1 MSDEQDNTWTTTQ
14 QNRLEEAKRIPEN
27 TINDSHGNQKEHDV
41 PVWED
46 RPDESLPIFE
56 IPIELVSFNF
66 QNVRIEKYKKNACA
80 VNDIDELDETNERH
94 QDIIQNIL
102 LNAQDYSQKASG
114 DLAEG
119 KGGLIEVGQREP
131 ALLTSTGVLW
141 NGNRRCAIMRNL
153 FDTRPTGNLGR
164 LVRGKI
170 KVCFL
175 PQMNDDELRSLE
187 RRLQQDPDY
196 KQSYGE
202 MTEAVKCQ
210 MEINN
215 FEFQQDEEHAT
226 RDEQEAILLECKSS
240 SFPNWEGVR
249 NAKRRVD
256 LMDDY
261 LESRNELNPTQNLI
275 GYYTLFEST
284 GSATFF
290 ASLATLLYN
299 NVIPWYTDN
308 PQHGNANEMFDQ
320 WREVMFAGLQD
331 RLQKYDEAKAAGNNN
346 EARKYIKDLYT
357 PVRDMC
363 HTFETA
369 SGDATTTDPG
379 DTTHLVLQRMAESK
393 IMEEWDGLTSTEPE
407 EIAKLIVQTREVDGQ
422 QVPIGELEHDAT
434 KRNQRSYAKVGDE
447 PALQLRTLRD
457 DLASIVQD
465 SLERVGPNDVR
476 ITEFIENCRESL
488 TTIEDQ
494 NNQTDS

>member
-1 MSDEQDNTWTTTQ
+1 MSEEQDNTWTTTQ

-94 QDIIQNIL
+94 QSVIQNIL

-153 FDTRPTGNLGR
+153 FDTRPTGDLGR

-175 PQMNDDELRSLE
+175 PQMNDEELRSLE

-226 RDEQEAILLECKSS
+226 RDEQEAI
-240 SFPNWEGVR
+240 
-249 NAKRRVD
+249 
-256 LMDDY
+256 
-261 LESRNELNPTQNLI
+261 
-275 GYYTLFEST
+275 
-284 GSATFF
+284 
-290 ASLATLLYN
+290 
-299 NVIPWYTDN
+299 
-308 PQHGNANEMFDQ
+308 
-320 WREVMFAGLQD
+320 
-331 RLQKYDEAKAAGNNN
+331 
-346 EARKYIKDLYT
+346 
-357 PVRDMC
+357 
-363 HTFETA
+363 
-369 SGDATTTDPG
+369 
-379 DTTHLVLQRMAESK
+379 
-393 IMEEWDGLTSTEPE
+393 
-407 EIAKLIVQTREVDGQ
+407 
-422 QVPIGELEHDAT
+422 
-434 KRNQRSYAKVGDE
+434 
-447 PALQLRTLRD
+447 
-457 DLASIVQD
+457 
-465 SLERVGPNDVR
+465 
-476 ITEFIENCRESL
+476 
-488 TTIEDQ
+488 
-494 NNQTDS
+494 

>member
-1 MSDEQDNTWTTTQ
+1 MSEEQNNTWTTTQ
-14 QNRLEEAKRIPEN
+14 QNRLEEARNIPDN
-27 TINDSHGNQKEHDV
+27 IVNDSHNNQKEHDV
-41 PVWED
+41 AVWED
-46 RPDESLPIFE
+46 RPDRSLPIYE

-80 VNDIDELDETNERH
+80 VNDIDELDETNEDH
-94 QDIIQNIL
+94 QLIVQNIL

-119 KGGLIEVGQREP
+119 KGGLMEVGQREP

-141 NGNRRCAIMRNL
+141 NGNRRCAIMTNL
-153 FDTRPTGNLGR
+153 FDSRPTGEIGR

-175 PQMNDDELRSLE
+175 PQMDDEELRSLE

-196 KQSYGE
+196 KQAYGQ
-202 MTEAVKCQ
+202 MTEAVKIQ
-210 MEINN
+210 TEIKN
-215 FEFQQDEEHAT
+215 FEFEQDEEHAT
-226 RDEQEAILLECKSS
+226 VDEQKAILLECKSS
-240 SFPNWEGVR
+240 TFGDWKSVR
-249 NAKRRVD
+249 NAKRMID

-284 GSATFF
+284 GSAEFF
-290 ASLATLLYN
+290 KSLVTLLYG
-299 NVIPWYTDN
+299 NVIPWYTSN
-308 PQHGNANEMFDQ
+308 PQHGNANSMFDQ
-320 WREVMFAGLQD
+320 WREMMFAGLQD
-331 RLQKYDEAKAAGNNN
+331 RLQKFDEAKAAGRNKD
-346 EARKYIKDLYT
+346 AQKYIKDVYT

-379 DTTHLVLQRMAESK
+379 DTTHLVLQRMSESK
-393 IMEEWDGLTSTEPE
+393 IMEEWDELPSTEPE
-407 EIAKLIVQTREVDGQ
+407 DIARLISQTRDVDGQ

-434 KRNQRSYAKVGDE
+434 KRNQRNYAKIGTE
-447 PALQLRTLRD
+447 PALQIKTLRD

-465 SLERVGPNDVR
+465 SLERIGPNDVR

-494 NNQTDS
+494 NNQVNS